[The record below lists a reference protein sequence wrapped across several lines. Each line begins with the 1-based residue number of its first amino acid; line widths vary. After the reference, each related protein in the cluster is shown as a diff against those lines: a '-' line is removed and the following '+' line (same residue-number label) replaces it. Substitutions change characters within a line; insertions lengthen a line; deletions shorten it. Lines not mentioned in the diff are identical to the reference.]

1 MVQLSDVLSSHL
13 IWCGDAT
20 DAADEGSTVRLR
32 RGLQMPQLGLGSG
45 DLEGRE
51 GREAIVLRSE
61 QAQPF
66 HLPHGR
72 ILFVTGNISDFVYLH
87 SSEL

>member
-1 MVQLSDVLSSHL
+1 MVQISDVLSSHL

-20 DAADEGSTVRLR
+20 DAADEGCTVRLR

-51 GREAIVLRSE
+51 GREAICTALRAGATFPPSAW
-61 QAQPF
+61 Q
-66 HLPHGR
+66 
-72 ILFVTGNISDFVYLH
+72 DFVCYWQH
-87 SSEL
+87 F